1 MENKLDI
8 TTSIYADMQ
17 RLAAASNMT
26 INDLAKL
33 NGCASGYE
41 LQEKIRAKLEST
53 DHQSGKSRKLEE
65 EIEMYKA
72 ICKELEKFGITK
84 SVVGATTVDGAPA
97 VLLRWNGAE
106 EYVTATHFALGTE
119 DVRDDLIDEAY
130 IAWLQKNFK

>member
-1 MENKLDI
+1 
-8 TTSIYADMQ
+8 
-17 RLAAASNMT
+17 
-26 INDLAKL
+26 
-33 NGCASGYE
+33 
-41 LQEKIRAKLEST
+41 
-53 DHQSGKSRKLEE
+53 
-65 EIEMYKA
+65 MYKA
-72 ICKELEKFGITK
+72 ICKELEKSGITK